1 MNQNNKEFN
10 PIGIVQDPISF
21 DKTEEIKTVEDVKVA
36 DTKIVNEY
44 KEESKQVVEPEVE
57 QQPVVT
63 QTETPVKQSNTCATV
78 GFVFSLLGFSII
90 PLILCIIGLNKSK
103 EVNKGKGLSIAGIL
117 IVIIRMAVIILCLV
131 LFTSFFSAI
140 LGLGSSACSI
150 VTECTSCNSLDVC
163 TCKYTNMLNEEET
176 ITCPKTDKLPIKSNI
191 EQVEQLTKIE
201 DCNTMLTD
209 IAEGKYYT
217 DLTIKSCG
225 YKIENYEVNT
235 MNLSTDGPVFAYKK
249 MASTKEEG
257 KELFNINDEIKVS
270 NSGKE
275 VNVEINLT
283 KYGATKTYRQTLRTE
298 IIGVK
303 YYANFEKEINAK
315 VVILTIDGIFLF
327 EVNPN
332 TEEEMYFEKISGENK
347 YVDVV
352 YTSETEASNEVIKL
366 FFIDEENKVYDIE
379 GQEIQSDPNTYYCN
393 IIKGYDIMVD
403 RTIKSVKDTLPF
415 KFSNL
420 FEEYKLD
427 GKGAMLFIDSNKKL
441 HTNEGESKYKVLKVC
456 KLDGKADI
464 LIMEDGSEYVGYL
477 K

>member
-1 MNQNNKEFN
+1 MDQNNNEFN
-10 PIGIVQDPISF
+10 PMGNVQDPISF
-21 DKTEEIKTVEDVKVA
+21 DKTEEIKTVDNIKVEE
-36 DTKIVNEY
+36 TKIVEEP
-44 KEESKQVVEPEVE
+44 KEEIKNATQSEVE

-63 QTETPVKQSNTCATV
+63 QTEAPVKQSNTCATV

-117 IVIIRMAVIILCLV
+117 IVIIRMAIIILCLV

-140 LGLGSSACSI
+140 LGTGSSACSI
-150 VTECTSCNSLDVC
+150 VTECTSCNSLDIC
-163 TCKYTNMLNEEET
+163 TCKYTNMLDEEQI
-176 ITCPKTDKLPIKSNI
+176 ITCSKTDKLPMKSNV
-191 EQVEQLTKIE
+191 EQVEQLSKVE
-201 DCNTMLTD
+201 DCTTMIDD
-209 IAEGKYYT
+209 ISEGKFYT
-217 DLTIKSCG
+217 DLAIKSCG

-235 MNLSTDGPVFAYKK
+235 KDLSTDGPVFAYQK

-257 KELFNINDEIKVS
+257 KELFNVNDEIKVS

-275 VNVEINLT
+275 VTVVIDLT

-303 YYANFEKEINAK
+303 YYANLEKGVNAK
-315 VVILTIDGIFLF
+315 AVILTIDGIFLF
-327 EVNPN
+327 EVNPDI
-332 TEEEMYFEKISGENK
+332 EEEMYFEKISGENK

-352 YTSETEASNEVIKL
+352 YTSETEACNEAVTL
-366 FFIDEENKVYDIE
+366 FFMDEEDKVYDVE
-379 GQEIQSDPNTYYCN
+379 GKEIQSDPNTYYRD

-420 FEEYKLD
+420 FEEYIPN
-427 GKGAMLFIDSNKKL
+427 GKGPMSFIDSNQKL
-441 HTNEGESKYKVLKVC
+441 HTSEGESKYKVEKVC
-456 KLDGKADI
+456 KFDDKANI
-464 LIMEDGSEYVGYL
+464 LIMEDGSEYVGYI